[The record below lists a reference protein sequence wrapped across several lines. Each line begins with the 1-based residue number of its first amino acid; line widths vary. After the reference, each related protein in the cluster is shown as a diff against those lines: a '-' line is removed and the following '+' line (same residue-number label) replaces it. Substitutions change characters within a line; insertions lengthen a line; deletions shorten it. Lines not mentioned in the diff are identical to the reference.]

1 MLYMRTLLY
10 AAIITAAAF
19 VSGCATTSRI
29 NALKPE
35 PSANA
40 PVVYQSSTSFIN
52 LPVTVGLAD
61 IESQVNKIMT
71 GLIYEDN
78 NLEDDK
84 IMMKVWK
91 TAPIKLTDNNGKLQ
105 SIVPIKITANVKY
118 GTSALGMDLYDT
130 REFNMDAVV
139 TFNSTVSMSNW
150 KMATT
155 TTLESLKWQE
165 SPTITI
171 AGKKV
176 AITYL
181 INPAVKIFKSKIET
195 KLDQAIAKTTD
206 FKPQVL
212 DAMEKLST
220 PFLTSEQYEAWFK
233 LNPLELYVTD
243 AVLSKKQI
251 TMAMGLKCTIQTIVG
266 QKPKNN
272 FKKEDV
278 TLTAVSK
285 MPDKINAM
293 VAAISTYESASKVI
307 TKNFHG
313 QEFGSGKR
321 KVTVQKVDLWNK
333 DGKMIIALDMTG
345 SINGTI
351 YLSGFPNYNPV
362 TKEIYFDQMDY
373 ILNTKSVL
381 MKTANWL
388 AEGII
393 LKKIQESCRYSIKDN
408 LEEGKK
414 NLLPYLKNYSP
425 MPGIFVNGTLNDF
438 EFDKVELTNNAI
450 IAFIK
455 TSGTMDVKIDGLK

>member
-1 MLYMRTLLY
+1 MRTLLY

-251 TMAMGLKCTIQTIVG
+251 TMAMGLKCTMQTIVG